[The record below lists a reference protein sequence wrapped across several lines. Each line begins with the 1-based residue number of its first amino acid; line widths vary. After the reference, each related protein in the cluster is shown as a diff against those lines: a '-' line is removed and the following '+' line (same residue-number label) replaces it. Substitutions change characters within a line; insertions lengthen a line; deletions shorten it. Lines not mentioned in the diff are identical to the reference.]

1 MQGTRTRLMAV
12 AKRIPNPNEMAIGMM
27 YCACSDVSKMIG
39 IKPPNVVRVVSMMGR
54 KRRTPA

>member
-27 YCACSDVSKMIG
+27 YCACSDVSKAKEGEEDEAKNDSRAML
-39 IKPPNVVRVVSMMGR
+39 VL
-54 KRRTPA
+54 